1 MNDDLIKMDGY
12 DDCIVGVVERFG
24 QDSYFI
30 YDKDLVLEK
39 LQKENG
45 MSYEDALEYYEYNQ
59 LGAYVGERTP
69 AFLIRDCLTLNIIIY
84 F

>member
-1 MNDDLIKMDGY
+1 MNGDLIKMDGY

-30 YDKDLVLEK
+30 YDRELVLEK
-39 LQKENG
+39 LQQDG
-45 MSYEDALEYYEYNQ
+45 MSYEEALEYYEYNQ

-69 AFLIRDCLTLNIIIY
+69 AFLIRDYEL
-84 F
+84 